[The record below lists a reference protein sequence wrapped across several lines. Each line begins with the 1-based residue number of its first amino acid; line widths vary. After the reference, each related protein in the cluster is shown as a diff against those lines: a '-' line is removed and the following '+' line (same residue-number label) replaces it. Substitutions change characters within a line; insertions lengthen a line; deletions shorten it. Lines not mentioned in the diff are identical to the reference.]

1 MFNHEVLKSIDIG
14 TMSYDEAFKLRLQ
27 IALRYQALKIRAVSH
42 NPEKFDEYIAQRV
55 NSIESIIGKDVSVSE
70 GGKTIYP

>member
-1 MFNHEVLKSIDIG
+1 VFNHEVLKSIDIG